1 MTILNYKTIQ
11 ETASFLKQQEQISSA
26 DILLILG
33 SGQSSNFNDF
43 TLTKRIKYK
52 TIPHFPVSTVKGH
65 KGELLYGTFGNKKV
79 LIMNGRFHLYEG
91 YSAGEIALPI
101 QTATLLGVKTLIITN
116 AAGGINR
123 YYKTGDI
130 VMITD
135 HINLTGENPLIGQN
149 IDELGERFPQMND
162 LYTGDFRNIMVKNA
176 LKLGIE
182 LKRGV
187 YAGLKG
193 PNLETGAELNMLKTI
208 GADLV
213 GMSTVTEVIAAK
225 HAGMRIAGLSIVTN
239 AESPG
244 TASVTNHD
252 TVIKVASKSVP
263 KLMEL
268 IENFIKSI

>member
-1 MTILNYKTIQ
+1 MTSNYDKIKA
-11 ETASFLKQQEQISSA
+11 TANYLKDRKGIRQA

-33 SGQSSNFNDF
+33 SGQSSGFQDFN
-43 TLTKRIKYK
+43 LKKKVKYSE
-52 TIPHFPVSTVKGH
+52 IPNFPVSTVKGH
-65 KGELLYGTFGNKKV
+65 KGELILGELEGKNI

-91 YSAGEIALPI
+91 YSAREIAIPI
-101 QTATLLGVKTLIITN
+101 QTAFLLGVKSLIITN

-135 HINLTGENPLIGQN
+135 HINLTGENPLIGHN
-149 IDELGERFPQMND
+149 MDKIGERFPQMND
-162 LYTGDFRNIMVKNA
+162 LYTNEYQEKMMKIA
-176 LKLGIE
+176 LELKIE
-182 LKRGV
+182 LKRGI

-193 PNLETGAELNMLKTI
+193 PNLETGAELNMLQTI

-225 HAGMRIAGLSIVTN
+225 HAGMKIAGLSIVTN

-244 TASVTNHD
+244 IASKTNHD

-263 KLMEL
+263 NMMKLVEHL
-268 IENFIKSI
+268 IKEI

>member
-1 MTILNYKTIQ
+1 MTSNYEKLSVILD
-11 ETASFLKQQEQISSA
+11 FLKSKNIFKS

-43 TLTKRIKYK
+43 KIINSIKYSE
-52 TIPHFPVSTVKGH
+52 IPHFPVSTVKGH
-65 KGELLYGTFGNKKV
+65 KGELIYGEFGGKKT

-91 YSAGEIALPI
+91 YTPQEIVLPV
-101 QTATLLGVKTLIITN
+101 QAAALLGVKTLIITN
-116 AAGGINR
+116 AAGGINK
-123 YYKTGDI
+123 YYETGDI

-135 HINLTGENPLIGQN
+135 HINLTGENPLIGPN
-149 IDELGERFPQMND
+149 MDELGERFPQMND
-162 LYTGDFRNIMVKNA
+162 LYTMGYRRKMTKIA
-176 LKLGIE
+176 LGLGIEVKLGI
-182 LKRGV
+182 

-225 HAGMRIAGLSIVTN
+225 HAGMKILGLSIVTN

-244 TASVTNHD
+244 IASDTNHEA
-252 TVIKVASKSVP
+252 VIDVASKNVP
-263 KLMEL
+263 DLMKL
-268 IENFIKSI
+268 IEEFIKEI